1 VLLLIG
7 VFLIESVDK
16 TGTRVPYIP
25 YAIGLCD
32 LINISTPMLIGDYY
46 YYYYPYGGNILI
58 RLTSPMA
65 YRL

>member
-1 VLLLIG
+1 
-7 VFLIESVDK
+7 
-16 TGTRVPYIP
+16 
-25 YAIGLCD
+25 
-32 LINISTPMLIGDYY
+32 MLIGDYYY